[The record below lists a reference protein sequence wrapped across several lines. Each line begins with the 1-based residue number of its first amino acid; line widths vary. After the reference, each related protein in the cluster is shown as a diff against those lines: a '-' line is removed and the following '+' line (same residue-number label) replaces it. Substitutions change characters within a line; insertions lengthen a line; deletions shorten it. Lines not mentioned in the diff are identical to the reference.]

1 MYNLIYFYIKEFVM
15 NKSDLSEE
23 LAKKAKITKK
33 LANQV
38 ITLFTDIV
46 REKVNEGEKVTLVG
60 FGTFKAKYRKP
71 KAVRNPRTEKRMII
85 PASRVPVFTVGKLFK
100 EEVNNK
106 FLHDQSELTKEEKI
120 E

>member
-1 MYNLIYFYIKEFVM
+1 M

-23 LAKKAKITKK
+23 LAKRAKITKK
-33 LANQV
+33 LANEV

-46 REKVNEGEKVTLVG
+46 REKVNEGKKVTIVG

-106 FLHDQSELTKEEKI
+106 FLDSKNDIEEKEEKI

>member
-1 MYNLIYFYIKEFVM
+1 M

-23 LAKKAKITKK
+23 LAKRAKITKK

-46 REKVNEGEKVTLVG
+46 REKVNEGEKVTIVG
-60 FGTFKAKYRKP
+60 FGTFKAKHRKP

-106 FLHDQSELTKEEKI
+106 FLHNQNETREQEKI